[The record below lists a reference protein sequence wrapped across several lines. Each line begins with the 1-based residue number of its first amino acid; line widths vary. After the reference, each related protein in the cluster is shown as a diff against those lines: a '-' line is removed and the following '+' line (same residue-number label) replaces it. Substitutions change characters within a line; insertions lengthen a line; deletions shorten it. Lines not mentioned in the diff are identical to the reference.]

1 MSDDLRNDGLRAE
14 PMAVDEWLPDP
25 GLPMVPLEP
34 GTRRGAAAYW
44 GARSPVA
51 LRSADELDTGAGE
64 KHFTGDFEIHLTVRL
79 REREE
84 ASLLR
89 FAEHNGVKYS
99 RIVLDRGKTPDQPM
113 LTTTGRG
120 TLALQRATAGG
131 RVEQLRS
138 EGFEVARVKIEA
150 APWNKDVPQTTRE
163 AAALPPQC
171 YFEHHV
177 KLALTDVDQVAAVR
191 ELCAPHAAHV
201 SRNARRPLS
210 GGRHERFV
218 TQRCRPVGRPAAR
231 ARLDAL
237 LASLAD
243 AGFSAVEVE
252 EEFVVHDD
260 NLLMDE
266 GWMVADGSGA
276 A

>member
-1 MSDDLRNDGLRAE
+1 M
-14 PMAVDEWLPDP
+14 
-25 GLPMVPLEP
+25 PL
-34 GTRRGAAAYW
+34 GTH
-44 GARSPVA
+44 SSFA
-51 LRSADELDTGAGE
+51 LRSADGLDTGAE
-64 KHFTGDFEIHLTVRL
+64 DKHFAGDFETHLTVRL
-79 REREE
+79 CSEE
-84 ASLLR
+84 EMSLLR
-89 FAEHNGVKYS
+89 WAERNEVKYS
-99 RIVLDRGKTPDQPM
+99 RIVLDRGRTPDQPM
-113 LTTTGRG
+113 LTITGRG
-120 TLALQRATAGG
+120 TLPLQRAAAGR
-131 RVEQLRS
+131 RVEQLRC
-138 EGFEVARVKIEA
+138 EGFEVTRVKIEA
-150 APWNKDVPQTTRE
+150 APWNKDVPQTTQE

-177 KLALTDVDQVAAVR
+177 KLALTDVDQVAEVR
-191 ELCAPHAAHV
+191 ALCEPHAAHV

-243 AGFSAVEVE
+243 AGLAAAEVE